1 MSSHDGRRRA
11 ARNKSATGRHDPEVL
26 IVGPYPPPL
35 GGVSSHVQRATVA
48 LRDAGYTVG
57 VLNHFTSEIDNSP
70 VIGTLRRNPVLY
82 FLKLKKA
89 HGPVVHYHHAG
100 RLSLLLAVALAR
112 PKRDSRWLVTIH
124 NHSLTRSLASSRS
137 SRRLV
142 RWALGRFDQVIA
154 VSREIAQTLERHGV
168 DAPVVVMPAYIP
180 AAPGKS
186 HRSGRW
192 PARDVVE
199 WSGVTLIVSAYR
211 VSRFDGGGDDVYGLD
226 IAVKIFVALAREGL
240 DLRLAVFLAHAPRG
254 RWARRYLDSTLA
266 CINPELQPRLKL
278 LVGETLLPAF
288 DHQVVY
294 LRPTRTDG
302 DAVSVREALDA
313 AVPVVASDVVWRP
326 PPAQAL
332 PIEDIDLWRD
342 VVAREIERV
351 RARARTPLMADFQ
364 HQGSRSGDK
373 VVALYRSQLD
383 RISSTAAS

>member
-1 MSSHDGRRRA
+1 MSSHDDRRLA
-11 ARNKSATGRHDPEVL
+11 ARHKSATGRRSPEVL

-35 GGVSSHVQRATVA
+35 GGVSSHVQRATIA
-48 LRDAGYTVG
+48 LQDAGYTVG

-70 VIGTLRRNPVLY
+70 VVGTLRRNPVLY
-82 FLKLKKA
+82 FLKLRKA

-100 RLSLLLAVALAR
+100 RLSLLLAAALAR
-112 PKRDSRWLVTIH
+112 PKRDGRWLVTIH
-124 NHSLTRSLASSRS
+124 NHSLTRSLESSRS

-154 VSREIAQTLERHGV
+154 VSREIAQTLERHEV
-168 DAPVVVMPAYIP
+168 NAPIVVMPAYIP

-186 HRSGRW
+186 HRSVRSL
-192 PARDVVE
+192 ARDDVE

-211 VSRFDGGGDDVYGLD
+211 VSRFNGGGDIYGLD
-226 IAVKIFVALAREGL
+226 IAVKIFAALAREGL

-266 CINPELQPRLKL
+266 CVNPELQPRLRL

-288 DHQVVY
+288 DQRVVY

-332 PIEDIDLWRD
+332 PIEDIDLWHEA
-342 VVAREIERV
+342 VAMEIERV
-351 RARARTPLMADFQ
+351 RARARTPPVTDLQRHHD
-364 HQGSRSGDK
+364 RTGDE

-383 RISSTAAS
+383 RISSAAAS